1 MRNVSGAGEELY
13 NAPHRY
19 LRDTRTYSIRYGTN
33 DKECRAHLL
42 RHAADLREDPWG
54 DFDVVW
60 LSDASY
66 RGPRPMAC
74 AIAFIGG
81 APFAW
86 KIGRLECTYFAVL
99 MRE

>member
-1 MRNVSGAGEELY
+1 MRNVLGAGEELY
-13 NAPHRY
+13 NALLINVRY
-19 LRDTRTYSIRYGTN
+19 LRDTRTYSNRYSTN
-33 DKECRAHLL
+33 GMEFRAHLL
-42 RHAADLREDPWG
+42 RHTTDLREDPWS

-66 RGPRPMAC
+66 GGPRPM
-74 AIAFIGG
+74 AFIGG

-86 KIGRLECTYFAVL
+86 KIGRLECT